1 MKKAP
6 SSSIEALEP
15 RLAPASIIGLSVN
28 DTLITFDSAIP
39 NSTSTTVITG
49 ILATENVVGID
60 FRPSTGE
67 LFALVINEV
76 AGANNDEGRIYK
88 INPFTGAATQVG
100 AAPFFSAFTGT
111 EEFAF
116 DFNPAA
122 DRIRVTT
129 DLDQNFRVNPN
140 NGALAGTDSTLTPG
154 SSEIVGVAYT
164 NNLEGATQT
173 TLYGIDSATD
183 SLIRIG
189 SVNGT
194 PNSPNGG
201 QVTTVGALGFDV
213 SSSKVGF
220 DIAARAGAFA
230 VFENGGITSL
240 YSINLTTGAATLV
253 GPVGDGTKALQGI
266 SVAPPNDLTIVNAT
280 TATYID
286 LDGDKVTIQITGAA
300 AGASLGLDDF
310 NFIVGAQGSQL
321 RLLNFADDGQEW
333 ARANITITAVPVAGR
348 GDSFA
353 NIGHINAT
361 GVDLGKVSVNGDLGR
376 IDAGQTGNAT
386 PGLASLTVQSMG
398 AFSGTQVPTDSS
410 TVSNIVGKLGG
421 LTVKSDFM
429 NSQISVTGADG
440 AITSIFIGGNLD
452 ARAATGSAGISSS
465 QAIGTVTINGSI
477 YGGGFAD
484 AGGIYTATT
493 MGNVT
498 VGGSVYG
505 GTFDE
510 TGYIASAGIMGNVL
524 VKGSV
529 VGGTQYDTG
538 YIAGYAGMG
547 SVTLKG
553 SLLGGA
559 VVHGPS
565 DDYSGCLYTDGKM
578 GALVIGG
585 NMIGTNGDYSG
596 SVYAAGGIKSVLV
609 SGSIRGGSAPFS
621 GEYSGA
627 IVVRAG
633 GMGNVT
639 IGGDLTGSF
648 GIYSGTLLSLDNG
661 SIANVTIGG
670 SVTGQGNLPTGI
682 ISDNQI
688 GAIKIA
694 GEVSGARISAEGG
707 TGSPAALV
715 AIKSLSV
722 GLDVRNAQILAGHSN
737 AVGPVLT
744 NPNATLG
751 QVTVGGDWV
760 LSTMKAGGMGTISI
774 KGNLD
779 GRGTIFSNGIF
790 SLGTM
795 GNLSIG
801 GNFYGGT
808 NSETGKVDADGAM
821 GTVTIGGSIYGGGG
835 TNAGAIEAGGTMGNV
850 LVKGSIYGGTDSRTG
865 YITSVGHMGSVTIK
879 GSIIGGTV
887 VDPGTDF
894 GSGQVHSAANIGA
907 VAIGG
912 SLIGANGEGSGS
924 VSAVGILKSVVVN
937 GDVKGTAS
945 AYSGSIEGDKGIG
958 SVSILGDLVAGAG
971 LRSGSI
977 LTTDATG
984 SIGNVTIGG
993 SVTGGH
999 ALSGIMSQNQLG
1011 AVKIG
1016 GSMTGGRISAQGG
1029 LNAAT
1034 AALAGGIKS
1043 ISIGGTMQNALILS
1057 GYAVNGAPTNP
1068 DASIGAVT
1076 VGGNFIASSIIAGSI
1091 TEIDG
1096 LFGTADDTKI
1106 SEPGP
1111 PDSIFSSIASVTIK
1125 GYATGTAAAGD
1136 HFGIVAE
1143 KIGAVKVGAASI
1155 VLAAGTDPV
1164 GHLIGTSNDLR
1175 LREV

>member
-1 MKKAP
+1 MKKVP
-6 SSSIEALEP
+6 HNSVEALEP
-15 RLAPASIIGLSVN
+15 RLAPAGVIALTTN
-28 DTLITFDSAIP
+28 DTLISFDSATP
-39 NSTSTTVITG
+39 ASTSTTVITG

-60 FRPSTGE
+60 FRPATGE
-67 LFALVINEV
+67 LYALVINEV

-88 INPFTGAATQVG
+88 IIPSTGAATRVDNT
-100 AAPFFSAFTGT
+100 PFFSAFTGA

-122 DRIRVTT
+122 DRIRITT

-140 NGALAGTDSTLTPG
+140 NGALAGTDTTLSPG
-154 SSEIVGVAYT
+154 SSAIVGVAYT
-164 NNLEGATQT
+164 NNVEGATAT
-173 TLYGIDSATD
+173 TLYGIDSVTD
-183 SLIRIG
+183 SLILIG

-201 QVTTVGALGFDV
+201 LVTNVGALGFDV

-220 DIAARAGAFA
+220 DISARAGAFA
-230 VFENGGITSL
+230 VFESGGISSL

-253 GPVGDGTKALQGI
+253 GAVGDGTRAIQGI

-280 TATYID
+280 TATYTD

-300 AGASLGLDDF
+300 AGASLGVDDF
-310 NFIVGAQGSQL
+310 SFLIGANGSQL
-321 RLLNFADDGQEW
+321 RLLNLGDDGQEW
-333 ARANITITAVPVAGR
+333 ARANITITAVPVAGK

-353 NIGHINAT
+353 NIGHINAS
-361 GVDLGKVSVNGDLGR
+361 GVDLGKVSINGDLGR
-376 IDAGQTGNAT
+376 IDAGQMGNAI

-398 AFSGTQVPTDSS
+398 AFSGTQLPNASS
-410 TVSNIVGKLGG
+410 TVSNILGKLGG

-429 NSQISVTGADG
+429 NSQISVLGADG
-440 AITSIFIGGNLD
+440 SITSILIGGNLD
-452 ARAATGSAGISSS
+452 ARTATGAAGIASS
-465 QAIGTVTINGSI
+465 QAMGSVTINGSI
-477 YGGGFAD
+477 YGGSVLA
-484 AGGIYTATT
+484 AGGIYSATT

-498 VGGSVYG
+498 VGGSLYG

-524 VKGSV
+524 VKGSI

-547 SVTLKG
+547 NVTLKG

-559 VVHGPS
+559 VVHGPT
-565 DDYSGCLYTDGKM
+565 DDFSGCLYTDGKM

-585 NMIGTNGDYSG
+585 NMIGSNGDSSG

-609 SGSIRGGSAPFS
+609 SGSIKAGSGPFS
-621 GEYSGA
+621 GAYSGS

-639 IGGDLTGSF
+639 IGGDLTGGF
-648 GIYSGTLLSLDNG
+648 GSYSGSLVSLADG

-688 GAIKIA
+688 GAIKIT

-707 TGSPAALV
+707 AGSPAALL

-722 GLDVRNAQILAGHSN
+722 GQDVNNSRILAGHDTTL
-737 AVGPVLT
+737 GPVAT
-744 NPNATLG
+744 NPAATLG
-751 QVTVGGDWV
+751 QVTVGGDWI
-760 LSTMKAGGMGTISI
+760 LSTMKAGAMGTISI

-801 GNFYGGT
+801 GNLYGGT
-808 NSETGKVDADGAM
+808 NAETGKVDADGAM
-821 GTVTIGGSIYGGGG
+821 GTITIGGSIYGGGG
-835 TNAGAIEAGGTMGNV
+835 TNAGAIEAGGIMGNV
-850 LVKGSIYGGTDSRTG
+850 LVKGSVYGGTDSRTG
-865 YITSVGHMGSVTIK
+865 HITSLGHMGSVTIK

-894 GSGQVHSAANIGA
+894 GSGQIRSAANMGA
-907 VAIGG
+907 AVIGG
-912 SLIGANGEGSGS
+912 SLIGGNGESSGA
-924 VSAVGILKSVVVN
+924 VSASGILKSVVVN

-945 AYSGSIEGDKGIG
+945 AYSGSIQGDKGIG

-993 SVTGGH
+993 SLTGGH
-999 ALSGIMSQNQLG
+999 ALTGIMSQNQLG
-1011 AVKIG
+1011 AVKIIG
-1016 GSMTGGRISAQGG
+1016 GMVGGRISAQGG
-1029 LNAAT
+1029 LDAAT
-1034 AALAGGIKS
+1034 SVLAGGIKS
-1043 ISIGGTMQNALILS
+1043 ISIGGTMQNAQILS
-1057 GYAVNGAPTNP
+1057 GYAVNGAPSNP

-1076 VGGNFIASSIIAGSI
+1076 VGGNFIASSIVAGSI
-1091 TEIDG
+1091 TNVDG
-1096 LFGTADDTKI
+1096 QFGSADDVKI
-1106 SEPGP
+1106 FEAAA
-1111 PDSIFSSIASVTIK
+1111 DTVFSSIASVTIK
-1125 GYATGTAAAGD
+1125 GYASGTAAASD
-1136 HFGIVAE
+1136 HYGIVAE
-1143 KIGAVKVGAASI
+1143 KIGTVKVGAASF
-1155 VLAAGTDPV
+1155 VLAAGTDTA

-1175 LREV
+1175 VRE